1 MARGLHVHYN
11 FPVTV
16 VQLFGDDL
24 MELKSLVGALSA
36 ERLTGYRRT
45 GYSETSEYVSQR
57 YLWNIKL
64 CEALYPVL
72 NLLEVTLRN
81 NLHSALWLHT
91 GHEDWY
97 ASFHFDQRE
106 AQAIQDTII
115 LLKRNRKPVSPGAV
129 VAEMSF
135 GFWCS
140 LFDVR
145 YEHSQRLWPWLASQ
159 ILRHAPRHERQRKSL
174 SRRLNRLRLLRN
186 RVFHYEPIWH
196 WHDLRVQHA
205 EAVEFLTWLNADMA
219 TVLASVDRFSAIH
232 SAGEQG
238 APLLPIS
245 QTIA

>member
-1 MARGLHVHYN
+1 
-11 FPVTV
+11 
-16 VQLFGDDL
+16 

-36 ERLTGYRRT
+36 DRLTGYRRT
-45 GYSETSEYVSQR
+45 GRSESAEHILQR
-57 YLWNIKL
+57 YLWNIQL

-81 NLHSALWLHT
+81 TLHSALWQHT

-97 ASFHFDQRE
+97 ATFPFDQRE
-106 AQAIQDTII
+106 AQSIQDAVN
-115 LLKRNRKPVSPGAV
+115 LLKRNRKPVAPGAV

-145 YEHSQRLWPWLASQ
+145 YEYGQRLWPWLAGKT
-159 ILRHAPRHERQRKSL
+159 LTHAPRHERQRKTL

-186 RVFHYEPIWH
+186 RVFHYELIWH
-196 WHDLRVQHA
+196 WHDLTVQHA
-205 EAVEFLTWLNADMA
+205 EAVEFLTWLNVDMA

-238 APLLPIS
+238 APLLSIS

>member
-1 MARGLHVHYN
+1 
-11 FPVTV
+11 
-16 VQLFGDDL
+16 
-24 MELKSLVGALSA
+24 MELKSLVGALST
-36 ERLTGYRRT
+36 ERLTGYQRT
-45 GYSETSEYVSQR
+45 GRSETAEQILQR
-57 YLWNIKL
+57 YLWNIQL

-81 NLHSALWLHT
+81 TLHSALWQHT
-91 GHEDWY
+91 GNEDWY
-97 ASFHFDQRE
+97 ASFAFDQRE
-106 AQAIQDTII
+106 AQAVQDAVN
-115 LLKRNRKPVSPGAV
+115 LLKRNRKPITPGAV

-145 YEHSQRLWPWLASQ
+145 YEHSQRLWPWLAGKT
-159 ILRHAPRHERQRKSL
+159 LPYAPRYERQRKFL
-174 SRRLNRLRLLRN
+174 SRRLNRIRLLRN

-196 WHDLRVQHA
+196 WHDLTAQHA

-219 TVLASVDRFSAIH
+219 AILASVDRFSVIH

-245 QTIA
+245 